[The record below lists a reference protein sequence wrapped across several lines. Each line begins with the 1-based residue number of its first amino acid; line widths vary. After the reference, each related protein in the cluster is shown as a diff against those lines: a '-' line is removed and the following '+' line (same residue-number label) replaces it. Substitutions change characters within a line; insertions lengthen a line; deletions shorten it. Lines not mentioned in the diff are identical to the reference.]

1 MAIHPIHAQPRH
13 QRGAALITGLLI
25 MMVMTLIGIA
35 AMESSVIQGNLATN
49 AQLNTVSFQTTEA
62 TLARIAGYT
71 YLSLAKKA
79 DEKNGEGWKGESE
92 GSASLDNQIRGSG
105 NGGEVKVT
113 TREQVDFCGTLPPQ
127 LSQGLSLDANQSI
140 TNNALVHYVFDLAVR
155 TDVGNGDTPQASTT
169 HRQRSTR
176 LMLSKQGGG
185 IPLCN
190 I

>member
-1 MAIHPIHAQPRH
+1 MAIRNLQSLPLR

-49 AQLNTVSFQTTEA
+49 AQLNTVSFQATEA
-62 TLARIAGYT
+62 TLARATSFT
-71 YLSLAKKA
+71 YLSQAMA
-79 DEKNGEGWKGESE
+79 DEVNG
-92 GSASLDNQIRGSG
+92 ASLAVQEDTSLDKKTRNAGSG
-105 NGGEVKVT
+105 GKVT
-113 TREQVDFCGTLPPQ
+113 VTTTGQVDFCGTLAPE
-127 LSQGLSLDANQSI
+127 LTQGLGLDANQSI
-140 TNNALVHYVFDLAVR
+140 TNNAYTRYVFDLVVR
-155 TDVGNGDTPQASTT
+155 TDVGNGGNVQASTQHT
-169 HRQRSTR
+169 QRSTR